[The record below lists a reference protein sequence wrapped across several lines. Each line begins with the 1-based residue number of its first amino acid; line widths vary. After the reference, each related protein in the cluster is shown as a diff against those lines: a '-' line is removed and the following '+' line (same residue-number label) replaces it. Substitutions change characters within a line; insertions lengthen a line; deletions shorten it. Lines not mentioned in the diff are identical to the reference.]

1 VAAGGT
7 TRVKALIAEDNAGF
21 RTVLERMLRKWGYEV
36 VAASNGLE
44 AWAVLQAPDPPRL
57 AILDWMMPGLDG
69 VEVCRRVREANREP
83 YIYIL
88 LLTAK
93 DTAEELVEG
102 MEAGADDY
110 LRKPVDSHELRVRVR
125 AGRRIL
131 DLQEEVVRGRE
142 ALRKLATCDP
152 LTGLWNR
159 NALFDI
165 LSRELKRAKRES
177 SPISLLMADLDHFK
191 QVNDTL
197 GHAAGDAVL
206 QEAARRMTGCVR
218 PYDAVCRYGG
228 EEFLIV
234 LPGCDLADATLR
246 AEEIRSAMAESP
258 FQIAESNL
266 NITCSLGVAASSG
279 SAGLDAQGLTREAD
293 EALYSAKR
301 NGRNR
306 VETFAPLTVA
316 TR

>member
-1 VAAGGT
+1 M
-7 TRVKALIAEDNAGF
+7 KALIAEDNAGF
-21 RTVLERMLRKWGYEV
+21 RLVLERMLRKWGYDV
-36 VAASNGLE
+36 VAAGNGLE
-44 AWAVLQAPDPPRL
+44 ALEMLQVADPPKL

-69 VEVCRRVREANREP
+69 VEVCRRVREQNREP

-110 LRKPVDSHELRVRVR
+110 LRKPVDTHELRVRLR

-131 DLQEEVVRGRE
+131 DLQEEVVHARE
-142 ALRKLATCDP
+142 ALRQQATRDP

-159 NALFDI
+159 GAMFDALT
-165 LSRELKRAKRES
+165 RELKRAKRES
-177 SPISLLMADLDHFK
+177 STLSIVMADLDHFK
-191 QVNDTL
+191 QVNDKL

-206 QEAARRMTGCVR
+206 QEAARRMTECVR
-218 PYDAVCRYGG
+218 TYDALCRYGG

-234 LPGCDLADATLR
+234 LPGCDLGDATLR
-246 AEEIRSAMAESP
+246 AEQVRSAIAATP
-258 FQIAESNL
+258 FQIPEGSL
-266 NITCSLGVAASSG
+266 NITCSLGVSAISST
-279 SAGLDAQGLTREAD
+279 AKFDANALLHEAD
-293 EALYSAKR
+293 EALYTAKH

-306 VETFAPLTVA
+306 VEVSGPQPVLTH
-316 TR
+316 

>member
-1 VAAGGT
+1 L
-7 TRVKALIAEDNAGF
+7 KALVADDNAGF
-21 RTVLERMLRKWGYEV
+21 RSVLERMLRKWGYDV
-36 VAASNGLE
+36 VAASDGLE
-44 AWAVLQAPDPPRL
+44 ALAALQAADPPRL

-69 VEVCRRVREANREP
+69 LEVCRRVREKNQEP

-131 DLQEEVVRGRE
+131 DLQEEVVQGRE
-142 ALRKLATCDP
+142 ALRQLATRDP
-152 LTGLWNR
+152 LTSLWNR
-159 NALFDI
+159 NAMFDI
-165 LSRELKRAKRES
+165 LSRELKRANRES
-177 SPISLLMADLDHFK
+177 TSISLIMADLDHFK
-191 QVNDTL
+191 HINDTL

-206 QEAARRMTGCVR
+206 QEAARRIVTCVR

-234 LPGCDLADATLR
+234 LPGCDLPDANLR
-246 AEEIRSAMAESP
+246 AEQMRAAMAGSP
-258 FQIAESNL
+258 FQIPEGNVNL
-266 NITCSLGVAASSG
+266 TCSLGVAASSG
-279 SAGLDAQGLTREAD
+279 PAGFDAALLTHEAD
-293 EALYSAKR
+293 DALYTAKH

-306 VETFAPLTVA
+306 VECFTPQAVLTH
-316 TR
+316 

>member
-1 VAAGGT
+1 M
-7 TRVKALIAEDNAGF
+7 KALVADDNAGF
-21 RTVLERMLRKWGYEV
+21 RSVLERMLRKWGYDV
-36 VAASNGLE
+36 VAASDGIE
-44 AWAVLQAPDPPRL
+44 ALAVLQADDPPRL

-69 VEVCRRVREANREP
+69 VEVCRRVREKNQEP

-131 DLQEEVVRGRE
+131 DLQAEVVQGRE
-142 ALRKLATCDP
+142 ALRHLATRDP
-152 LTGLWNR
+152 LTSLWNR
-159 NALFDI
+159 NAMFDI

-177 SPISLLMADLDHFK
+177 APISLVMADLDHFK
-191 QVNDTL
+191 QVNDML
-197 GHAAGDAVL
+197 GHAAGDGVL
-206 QEAARRMTGCVR
+206 QEAARRITSCVR

-234 LPGCDLADATLR
+234 LPGCDLADANQR
-246 AEEIRSAMAESP
+246 AEQMRSAMSAAS
-258 FQIAESNL
+258 FQIPEGNVNL
-266 NITCSLGVAASSG
+266 TCSLGVAASSG
-279 SAGLDAQGLTREAD
+279 PAGFDASLLTREAD
-293 EALYSAKR
+293 EALYTAKH

-306 VETFAPLTVA
+306 VECFTSQAVMTH
-316 TR
+316 

>member
-1 VAAGGT
+1 VQELAL
-7 TRVKALIAEDNAGF
+7 KALVADDNAGF
-21 RTVLERMLRKWGYEV
+21 RSVLERMLRKWGYDV
-36 VAASNGLE
+36 VAATDGIE
-44 AWAVLQAPDPPRL
+44 ALAALQATDPPRL

-69 VEVCRRVREANREP
+69 VEVCRRVREKNQEP

-131 DLQEEVVRGRE
+131 DLQEEVVQGRE
-142 ALRKLATCDP
+142 SLRQLATRDP
-152 LTGLWNR
+152 LTSLWNR
-159 NALFDI
+159 NAMFDI

-177 SPISLLMADLDHFK
+177 TSISLVMADLDHFK

-197 GHAAGDAVL
+197 GHSAGDAVL
-206 QEAARRMTGCVR
+206 QEAARRIASCVR

-234 LPGCDLADATLR
+234 LPGCDLADANLR
-246 AEEIRSAMAESP
+246 AEQIRSAMAASA
-258 FQIAESNL
+258 FQIPEGNVNL
-266 NITCSLGVAASSG
+266 TCSLGVAASSG
-279 SAGLDAQGLTREAD
+279 PAGFDAALLTHEAD
-293 EALYSAKR
+293 DALYTAKH

-306 VETFAPLTVA
+306 VECFTPQLVLSH
-316 TR
+316 

>member
-1 VAAGGT
+1 L
-7 TRVKALIAEDNAGF
+7 KALVADDNAGF
-21 RTVLERMLRKWGYEV
+21 RSVLERMLRKWGYDV
-36 VAASNGLE
+36 VPASDGLE
-44 AWAVLQAPDPPRL
+44 ALAALQSPDPPRL

-69 VEVCRRVREANREP
+69 VEVCRRVREKNQEP

-93 DTAEELVEG
+93 DTADELVEG

-131 DLQEEVVRGRE
+131 DLQEEVVQGRE
-142 ALRKLATCDP
+142 GLRQLATRDP
-152 LTGLWNR
+152 LTSLWNR
-159 NALFDI
+159 NAMYDI

-177 SPISLLMADLDHFK
+177 GSIALLMADLDHFK

-206 QEAARRMTGCVR
+206 QEAARRITTCVR

-246 AEEIRSAMAESP
+246 AEQIRAAMAASP
-258 FQIAESNL
+258 FQIPEGNVNL
-266 NITCSLGVAASSG
+266 TCCVGVAASSG
-279 SAGLDAQGLTREAD
+279 PAGYDAALLTHEAD
-293 EALYSAKR
+293 DALYTAKH

-306 VETFAPLTVA
+306 VETFSPQAVLMH
-316 TR
+316 

>member
-1 VAAGGT
+1 LSCEQE
-7 TRVKALIAEDNAGF
+7 RILKALVADDNPGF
-21 RTVLERMLRKWGYEV
+21 RSVLERMLSKWGYDV
-36 VAASNGLE
+36 VAASDGLE
-44 AWAVLQAPDPPRL
+44 ALAALQADDPPRL

-69 VEVCRRVREANREP
+69 VEVCRRVREKNREP
-83 YIYIL
+83 YIYIV

-93 DTAEELVEG
+93 DTADELVEG

-131 DLQEEVVRGRE
+131 DLQEEVVQGRE
-142 ALRKLATCDP
+142 ALRQLATRDP
-152 LTGLWNR
+152 LTSLWNR
-159 NALFDI
+159 NAMFDI

-177 SPISLLMADLDHFK
+177 TSISLVMADLDHFK

-197 GHAAGDAVL
+197 GHAAGDGVL
-206 QEAARRMTGCVR
+206 REAARRITNCVR

-246 AEEIRSAMAESP
+246 AEQIRATMAATP
-258 FQIAESNL
+258 FQIAESNINL
-266 NITCSLGVAASSG
+266 TCSLGVAASSG
-279 SAGLDAQGLTREAD
+279 PAGFDATLLTHEAD
-293 EALYSAKR
+293 DALYTAKR
-301 NGRNR
+301 SGRNR
-306 VETFAPLTVA
+306 VECLTPQAVMMH
-316 TR
+316 

>member
-1 VAAGGT
+1 L
-7 TRVKALIAEDNAGF
+7 RALIADDNAGF
-21 RTVLERMLRKWGYEV
+21 RMVLERMLRKWGYDV
-36 VAASNGLE
+36 VVVSDGLE
-44 AWAVLQAPDPPRL
+44 ALAVLQASDPPRL

-69 VEVCRRVREANREP
+69 VEVCRRVREKNQEP

-131 DLQEEVVRGRE
+131 DLQEEVVQGRE
-142 ALRKLATCDP
+142 ALRQLATCDP
-152 LTGLWNR
+152 LTSLWNR
-159 NALFDI
+159 NAMFDI
-165 LSRELKRAKRES
+165 LSRELKRAKRDS
-177 SPISLLMADLDHFK
+177 GSIALVMADLDHFK
-191 QVNDTL
+191 EINDTL

-206 QEAARRMTGCVR
+206 QEAARRITTCVR

-234 LPGCDLADATLR
+234 LPGCDLADAHLR
-246 AEEIRSAMAESP
+246 AEQIRAAIAASP
-258 FQIAESNL
+258 FRIPEGDVNL
-266 NITCSLGVAASSG
+266 TCSLGVAASSG
-279 SAGLDAQGLTREAD
+279 ANGLDASSLTHEAD
-293 EALYSAKR
+293 EALYTAKH

-306 VETFAPLTVA
+306 VECFTSQAVLT
-316 TR
+316 R

>member
-1 VAAGGT
+1 M
-7 TRVKALIAEDNAGF
+7 KALIADDNAGF
-21 RTVLERMLRKWGYEV
+21 RIVLERMLRKWGYDVV
-36 VAASNGLE
+36 VASDGLE
-44 AWAVLQAPDPPRL
+44 ALAALQVPDPPRL

-69 VEVCRRVREANREP
+69 VEVCRRVREENQEP

-93 DTAEELVEG
+93 DTADELVEG

-131 DLQEEVVRGRE
+131 DLQAEVVRGRE
-142 ALRKLATCDP
+142 ALRQLATCDP
-152 LTGLWNR
+152 LTALWNR
-159 NALFDI
+159 NAMFDI
-165 LSRELKRAKRES
+165 LTRELKRARRES
-177 SPISLLMADLDHFK
+177 GAISLIMADLDHFK
-191 QVNDTL
+191 QINDTL
-197 GHAAGDAVL
+197 GHGAGDVVL
-206 QEAARRMTGCVR
+206 QEAARRITTCVR

-246 AEEIRSAMAESP
+246 AEQIRAAIAASP
-258 FQIAESNL
+258 FQIPEGDVNL
-266 NITCSLGVAASSG
+266 TCSLGVTASSG
-279 SAGLDAQGLTREAD
+279 PAGYDAALLAHEAD
-293 EALYSAKR
+293 EALYTAKH

-306 VETFAPLTVA
+306 VESFTPQAVLTH
-316 TR
+316 

>member
-1 VAAGGT
+1 
-7 TRVKALIAEDNAGF
+7 VKALIADDNAGF
-21 RTVLERMLRKWGYEV
+21 RTVLDRMLRKWGYDV
-36 VAASNGLE
+36 IAASDGLE
-44 AWAVLQAPDPPRL
+44 ALAALQAPDPPRL

-69 VEVCRRVREANREP
+69 VEVCRLVREKNQEP

-131 DLQEEVVRGRE
+131 DLQEQVVQGRE
-142 ALRKLATCDP
+142 ALRHLATCDP
-152 LTGLWNR
+152 LTSLWNR
-159 NALFDI
+159 NAMFDI
-165 LSRELKRAKRES
+165 LGRELKRAKRES
-177 SPISLLMADLDHFK
+177 GSISLVMADLDHFK
-191 QVNDTL
+191 QINDML

-206 QEAARRMTGCVR
+206 QEAARRITSCVR

-246 AEEIRSAMAESP
+246 AEQIRAAIAASP
-258 FQIAESNL
+258 FPIPEGDVNL
-266 NITCSLGVAASSG
+266 SCSLGVTASSG
-279 SAGLDAQGLTREAD
+279 PAGYDSALLAHEAD
-293 EALYSAKR
+293 EALYTAKH

-306 VETFAPLTVA
+306 VECFTPQAVMTH
-316 TR
+316 

>member
-1 VAAGGT
+1 L
-7 TRVKALIAEDNAGF
+7 KALIADDNAGF
-21 RTVLERMLRKWGYEV
+21 RIVLERMLRKWGYDVV
-36 VAASNGLE
+36 VASDGLE
-44 AWAVLQAPDPPRL
+44 ALAALQAPDPPRL

-69 VEVCRRVREANREP
+69 VEVCRRLREENREP
-83 YIYIL
+83 YIYIV

-131 DLQEEVVRGRE
+131 DLQQEVVQGRE
-142 ALRKLATCDP
+142 ALRQLATCDP
-152 LTGLWNR
+152 LTSLWNR
-159 NALFDI
+159 NAMYDI

-177 SPISLLMADLDHFK
+177 GSISLLMADLDHFK
-191 QVNDTL
+191 QINDTL

-206 QEAARRMTGCVR
+206 QEAARRIATCVR

-246 AEEIRSAMAESP
+246 AEQIRAAIAASP
-258 FQIAESNL
+258 FRIPEGDVNL
-266 NITCSLGVAASSG
+266 TCSLGVTASSG
-279 SAGLDAQGLTREAD
+279 PAGYDAALLAHEAD
-293 EALYSAKR
+293 EALYAAKH

-306 VETFAPLTVA
+306 VECFTPQAVLTH
-316 TR
+316 